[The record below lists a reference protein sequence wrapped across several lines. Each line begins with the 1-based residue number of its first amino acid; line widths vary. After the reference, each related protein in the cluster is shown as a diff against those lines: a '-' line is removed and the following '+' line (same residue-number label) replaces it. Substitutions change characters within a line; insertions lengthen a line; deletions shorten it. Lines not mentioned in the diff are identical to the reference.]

1 MKYLSI
7 ALIFWF
13 SITTMVRLTGAMG
26 WVFRAVALGWGIWL
40 TWRMLRP
47 DRPEAR
53 GAGKSL

>member
-1 MKYLSI
+1 MRYLSI

-40 TWRMLRP
+40 TWRMLRN
-47 DRPEAR
+47 ESKA
-53 GAGKSL
+53 